1 MARRNKEEQ
10 MRANLEEVGINEEDY
25 WRYWYNLYHV
35 NMQACNP
42 MHPAVLKKYA
52 NMPEKW
58 RRKFLWKNMRTKNNI
73 KH

>member
-25 WRYWYNLYHV
+25 RRYWYNLYHV

-42 MHPAVLKKYA
+42 MHPAVLKRYA